1 MAMRQAL
8 LPEFDQ
14 EMSLTRRVLE
24 RVPDDRLSWQPHA
37 KSMTLGRLASHLA
50 ELPGWGSLTLTA
62 DSFDLAPP
70 GQPAFVSANFQSRDE
85 ILQAFDASIAKARA
99 AIEQVEDE
107 AMMQSWS
114 LLRTGTPIFTMPR
127 AAVLRAM
134 VFSHIIHHRAQLTVY
149 LRLNDV
155 SVPAI
160 YGPSADEQ

>member
-14 EMSLTRRVLE
+14 EMSLTRKVLA
-24 RVPDDRLSWQPHA
+24 RVPEDRLSWQPHP

-50 ELPGWGSLTLTA
+50 ELPGWGALTMTA
-62 DSFDLAPP
+62 GSFDVAPEGKP
-70 GQPAFVSANFQSRDE
+70 FVAANFQSRDE
-85 ILQAFDASIAKARA
+85 ILQAFDANILKARA
-99 AIEQVEDE
+99 ALEQLEDE
-107 AMMQSWS
+107 TLMQPWS
-114 LLRTGTPIFTMPR
+114 LLRAGATVFTMPR
-127 AAVLRAM
+127 AAVLRGM

-155 SVPAI
+155 PVPSI